1 MAKGYL
7 KLHEWEGKKLI
18 SDINLQYVELCP
30 SAPEKA
36 PEKERLT
43 TWEPSLKND
52 DAK

>member
-1 MAKGYL
+1 
-7 KLHEWEGKKLI
+7 
-18 SDINLQYVELCP
+18 LCP

-52 DAK
+52 DAKWLEEIENE